1 MNILRGKNLADNMLQ
16 RVKTDISNELSKPPV
31 LLVVSSDETNP
42 YFKGIMKDAALCG
55 VDAIHVSDPVLVPNW
70 LDATTVN
77 GIISLEKNYEPPVG
91 LNLDGGYT
99 IPCTAEAIM
108 CMLHAYGIPI
118 SGQDVCVIGRSDR
131 VGRPVAKLML
141 NEDATVTVMHSKT
154 KDIRRHIEKADIVI
168 ACAGN
173 AGFDESYQVS
183 SEATVVDIG
192 GDFKNP
198 EKLGCKYLIPAIG
211 GVGPLTRAF
220 LMDHLFLKT
229 FVYFCKGE
237 K

>member
-1 MNILRGKNLADNMLQ
+1 MNILRGKNLADNMLL
-16 RVKTDISNELSKPPV
+16 RVKTDILNELSKPPV

-77 GIISLEKNYEPPVG
+77 GIISLEKNYEPPVK
-91 LNLDGGYT
+91 LNLDGGYA

-108 CMLHAYGIPI
+108 CMLHAYDIPI

-154 KDIRRHIEKADIVI
+154 KDIQRHIEKADIVI

-183 SEATVVDIG
+183 SEATVADIG

-229 FVYFCKGE
+229 FTSML
-237 K
+237 